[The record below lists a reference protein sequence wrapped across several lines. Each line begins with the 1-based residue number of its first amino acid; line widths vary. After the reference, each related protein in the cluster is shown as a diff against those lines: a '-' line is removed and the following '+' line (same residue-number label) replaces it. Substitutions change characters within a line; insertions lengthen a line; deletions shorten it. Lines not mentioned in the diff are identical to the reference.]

1 MGPASGGELCSLM
14 DSFQNTCRE
23 DECESRRLEVR
34 AKAVR
39 DKDLGL
45 HFGGGRELSQ
55 GLGGG
60 LMGSD

>member
-1 MGPASGGELCSLM
+1 M

-23 DECESRRLEVR
+23 DACESRRLEVR

-45 HFGGGRELSQ
+45 HFGWGGTSQ
-55 GLGGG
+55 GLRGGP
-60 LMGSD
+60 MGSD

>member
-1 MGPASGGELCSLM
+1 M

-23 DECESRRLEVR
+23 DACESRRLEVR